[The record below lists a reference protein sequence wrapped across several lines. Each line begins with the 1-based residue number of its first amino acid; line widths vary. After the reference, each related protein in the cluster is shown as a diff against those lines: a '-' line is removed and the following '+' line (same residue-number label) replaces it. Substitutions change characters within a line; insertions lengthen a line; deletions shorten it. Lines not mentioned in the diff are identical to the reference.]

1 LTDLWQHRLRVVSS
15 HPQSATTKAAYV
27 VTRGDH
33 PYEAI
38 AALNHH
44 VTDEGWVHRLSDR
57 QLTGD
62 PTGEFNI
69 GVYRMDP
76 GMTHPLH
83 LHAASA
89 EFYYVLSGKALVT
102 LGDTSVPAGPGT
114 GMYIPCGMP
123 HAISTDEQSDEA
135 VELLYSFS
143 NPDLTAIATRWL

>member
-1 LTDLWQHRLRVVSS
+1 LTDLWDSRLRVTSS
-15 HPQSATTKAAYV
+15 QSQSATTKAAYV

-38 AALNHH
+38 AELNHH
-44 VTDEGWVHRLSDR
+44 VKDEGWVHRLSDR

-62 PTGEFNI
+62 PTGEFNVGI
-69 GVYRMDP
+69 YRMDP

-89 EFYYVLSGKALVT
+89 EFYYVLEGEAQLT
-102 LGDTSVPAGPGT
+102 LGDSNLAVGPGT
-114 GMYIPCGMP
+114 GIYIPCGMP
-123 HAISTDEQSDEA
+123 HGISADDRADGA

-143 NPDLTAIATRWL
+143 NPDLSGIATRWL

>member
-1 LTDLWQHRLRVVSS
+1 MTDLWDSRLRVTSS
-15 HPQSATTKAAYV
+15 HPQSASTKAAYV
-27 VTRGDH
+27 LTRGDH
-33 PYEAI
+33 AYEAI
-38 AALNHH
+38 ADLNHH
-44 VTDEGWVHRLSDR
+44 SEDEGWVHRLSDR

-89 EFYYVLSGKALVT
+89 EFYYVLAGTALIT
-102 LGDTSVPAGPGT
+102 LGDTTVPVGAGT
-114 GMYIPCGMP
+114 GMYIPRGMP
-123 HAISTDEQSDEA
+123 HGISTDEHADEA

-143 NPDLTAIATRWL
+143 NPDLSGIATRWL

>member
-1 LTDLWQHRLRVVSS
+1 LTDLWEHRLRVSSS
-15 HPQSATTKAAYV
+15 HPQSAATKDAYV

-38 AALNHH
+38 AELNHH
-44 VTDEGWVHRLSDR
+44 APDEGWVDRLSDR

-89 EFYYVLSGKALVT
+89 EFYYVLAGEALLT
-102 LGDTSVPAGPGT
+102 LGDSTLSVGAGT
-114 GMYIPCGMP
+114 GIYIPCGMP
-123 HAISTDEQSDEA
+123 HGISTDEGAVDG

-143 NPDLTAIATRWL
+143 NPDLSGIATRWL